1 MIDAGLPR
9 FSAREASGDETD
21 ENPAAVGLLNLVQ
34 FGVSKDSYNLRK
46 KNQLKACLET
56 IIQVQKPCT
65 HHAKVL

>member
-46 KNQLKACLET
+46 K
-56 IIQVQKPCT
+56 ISPKPSSKT
-65 HHAKVL
+65 LYAPRKGFVINI